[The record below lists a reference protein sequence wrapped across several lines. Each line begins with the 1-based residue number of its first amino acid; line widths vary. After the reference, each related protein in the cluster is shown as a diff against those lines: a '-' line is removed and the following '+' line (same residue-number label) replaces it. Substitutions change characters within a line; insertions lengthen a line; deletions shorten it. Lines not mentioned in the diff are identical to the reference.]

1 MVVVSV
7 TGWMVRKPPE
17 PRECQGG
24 FGIECQ
30 VKAQTSKLSFP
41 DEIHL
46 TFTTLTPGRALN
58 QPLIKM
64 PALGSHPGEI
74 IMYSI
79 LSIMLLT
86 APLGQS
92 ADHALSRSH
101 VSLC

>member
-46 TFTTLTPGRALN
+46 FFTTRASGSALN

-64 PALGSHPGEI
+64 PALGSHLVEMI
-74 IMYSI
+74 LYFI

-92 ADHALSRSH
+92 ADHVLSHGR
-101 VSLC
+101 VGLW